1 MKSCLLSLLIF
12 LGLMYFIG
20 SLFANST
27 FSKIDSC
34 LDSGGCWDD
43 IRNRCEYKNQGM
55 CVKNSEDCDKK
66 WHGTWNDKEH
76 FCVINKK

>member
-55 CVKNSEDCDKK
+55 CVILFDIYNNILNTIFS
-66 WHGTWNDKEH
+66 
-76 FCVINKK
+76 